1 MKLSIL
7 AYAADGTPSLS
18 VWPFIISFIG
28 HILLFGVL
36 LFHPGKSSNNAPF
49 QSVINVQMVE
59 MPASAAVTKKA
70 PPKSN
75 EKTSPPEKAS
85 AAEKASPETA
95 TQPPQQAEVSTAPP
109 QHKVITALKYKTF
122 RSQEVLKNTLQRL
135 EKKVD
140 TSTPKPLEDTIKR
153 IREQVAKEGEPESV
167 KEADAAA
174 TAEGKKGSY
183 AHGSKQEGEAIDL
196 YRLDVAYAINKN
208 WAFSEQMAGGAQN
221 LEASV
226 VFKIMPDGKIED
238 VFFTDRSGNAYLD
251 DSALKAIMK
260 SSPVKPH
267 PPGVNLP
274 YIELGLRFTPK
285 GVK

>member
-1 MKLSIL
+1 MKLPIM
-7 AYAADGTPSLS
+7 AYAADGTPALS

-28 HILLFGVL
+28 HILLFGIL
-36 LFHPGKSSNNAPF
+36 LFHPGERSYITPF
-49 QSVINVQMVE
+49 QNVIDVQMVE
-59 MPASAAVTKKA
+59 MPTAPVAKKTT
-70 PPKSN
+70 PKAN
-75 EKTSPPEKAS
+75 
-85 AAEKASPETA
+85 EKASPPDKASALEKA
-95 TQPPQQAEVSTAPP
+95 ASEAESQHAQQAEVSTAPP

-153 IREQVAKEGEPESV
+153 LREQVAREDRSQRAED
-167 KEADAAA
+167 ADAVA
-174 TAEGKKGSY
+174 TDEGKKTGL
-183 AHGSKQEGEAIDL
+183 AHGSKKEGEAIDL

-208 WAFSEQMAGGAQN
+208 WAFSEQMAGDAQK

-238 VFFTDRSGNAYLD
+238 IFFTDRSGNAYLD

-267 PPGVNLP
+267 PPGINLP